1 MKAKGLQKLRFY
13 CQMCEKQ
20 CRDANGFKCHC
31 LSESH
36 QRQMALFADDPSK
49 YLETF
54 SQTFQE
60 EYVALLARRYNTQRV
75 AANQVY
81 QELIADRHHLH
92 MNATKWDTLT
102 DFVKHLGR
110 EGIARVDETPRG
122 WFVAWVDNSP
132 EALERQAAVLKKE
145 RGSLSDEQREQRLLQ
160 EQIER
165 ARQAAGSD
173 TEKDVYTELHRGDP
187 EAKITLAL
195 RLTGKSTDSGASSV
209 VVTPTDAAK
218 RDDNPMAPSS
228 AEGTAVASVSTT
240 LTATK
245 FKFGT
250 TTKPFKKPVLNKG
263 GLKALVQNKDK
274 SESLK
279 PATTKIPVGGSM
291 KRKSALESI
300 MEMEQARKA
309 ARG

>member
-173 TEKDVYTELHRGDP
+173 SEKDVYTELHRDDP

-195 RLTGKSTDSGASSV
+195 KLTGKSADSGASSV
-209 VVTPTDAAK
+209 VATPTDAAK
-218 RDDNPMAPSS
+218 GDDNPMAPTS
-228 AEGTAVASVSTT
+228 AEGTAVASVATAS
-240 LTATK
+240 TATK

-250 TTKPFKKPVLNKG
+250 TTKSFKRPVLNKG

-274 SESLK
+274 PESLK
-279 PATTKIPVGGSM
+279 PATTKIPIGGGT